1 MNEIDYANSDD
12 DDERAC
18 EVGEKE
24 GTKME
29 SHWLLMDDS
38 DMFVI

>member
-1 MNEIDYANSDD
+1 MNEIDYVNSDDDD

-29 SHWLLMDDS
+29 SHWLLMDD
-38 DMFVI
+38 